1 MKSLTLFLAGLFTVA
16 AFTTC
21 AAQTKSFFGP
31 IKDPVYKVQPPAQRR
46 DPVKENLFVLIEDPG
61 GKTGAMTVG
70 NKEGSQTI
78 TQPGLASEVKDA
90 ATPPA
95 HPARMDEKKIKRIF
109 GAALSALPQS
119 PVTFTLYFKNGS
131 TDFTEEYAKSFP
143 SVLAEVD
150 GRESKEIIVVGHA
163 DRVGTRQKNNELSRN
178 RAERVKDIFVSRGI
192 DPDAIEIEWHGED
205 DPLIKTRDE
214 VAEPRNRRAAVT
226 VR

>member
-1 MKSLTLFLAGLFTVA
+1 MKPLAVFLAGLFSLAVLTA
-16 AFTTC
+16 C
-21 AAQTKSFFGP
+21 AGP
-31 IKDPVYKVQPPAQRR
+31 TGYSRGPVKEPVHKLQPHAWRR
-46 DPVKENLFVLIEDPG
+46 EPVKENLFVLIEDPS

-90 ATPPA
+90 ATPPDR
-95 HPARMDEKKIKRIF
+95 PARMDEKKIKRIF

-119 PVTFTLYFKNGS
+119 PVTFILHFKNGS
-131 TDFTEEYAKSFP
+131 TEFTEEYAKKFP

-178 RAERVKDIFVSRGI
+178 RAERVKDIFVSRGV
-192 DPDAIEIEWHGED
+192 DPDAIEVQWHGED

-214 VAEPRNRRAAVT
+214 VAEPRNRRVAVT